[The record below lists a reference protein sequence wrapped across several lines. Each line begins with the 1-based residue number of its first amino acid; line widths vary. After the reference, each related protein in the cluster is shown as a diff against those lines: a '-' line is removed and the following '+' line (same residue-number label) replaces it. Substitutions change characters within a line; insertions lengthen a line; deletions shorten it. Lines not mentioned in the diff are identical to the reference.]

1 MMAWRSMCRPAV
13 RVPPRPRPAW
23 MMPRRRRS
31 ARADQTFA
39 VRHMLR
45 RGRAEPA
52 DRVPDAPPLSDDA
65 LMRLVYSSVAGTIV
79 LMLLHVLIKHGVLL
93 QPLAKDASALT
104 KELRKA
110 LPVAAALI
118 TAFTTYYVHR
128 YLKPPPPTAQEM
140 KSEKKD

>member
-1 MMAWRSMCRPAV
+1 MRSTSSHALTLLTTISPQL
-13 RVPPRPRPAW
+13 PRSLLAPKRERRD
-23 MMPRRRRS
+23 RRR
-31 ARADQTFA
+31 
-39 VRHMLR
+39 RHMLR

-93 QPLAKDASALT
+93 QPLATDASALT